1 MLVVYLVTVV
11 LLVRRQICQVQDEEE
26 EEEEV
31 MVIDNKGKTEKRL
44 FEDVLSN
51 STEVLM

>member
-1 MLVVYLVTVV
+1 MYLVTVV
-11 LLVRRQICQVQDEEE
+11 LLVRRQICQVQDEE

-44 FEDVLSN
+44 FEDVLSD
-51 STEVLM
+51 STEILM